1 MCLIALAHR
10 ASTRFPF
17 VLAANRDEDY
27 ERPSRSAHFWEDAA
41 DVLGGRDARHGG
53 SWLAITRRG
62 WVAAITNVRGGERAD
77 APSRGSLVAAFV
89 RSSTPAE
96 AFAANLVAHGDEY
109 AGFHLIAGEI
119 GGRFVHVSNAADG
132 VRFWPDGVHGISNAA
147 PGVIWPK
154 VERATRHVAALIAEH
169 IEAAPLAHALL
180 DFLGTPGEAARDRG
194 ATLRG
199 ELEGEVFV
207 MSDRYGTR
215 SSTVIIASGG
225 GIRFYEQNYGRGG
238 ARLGEVAEFAFRME
252 PEPR

>member
-1 MCLIALAHR
+1 MCLIVLAHR

-41 DVLGGRDARHGG
+41 DVLGGRDARYAG

-62 WVAAITNVRGGERAD
+62 RVAAVTNVRGRENAD

-89 RSSTPAE
+89 RSSTPSE
-96 AFAANLVAHGDEY
+96 TFAATVAAHGNEY
-109 AGFHLIAGEI
+109 AGFHLIAGQI
-119 GGRFVHVSNAADG
+119 GRTFVHVSNAGDGASVWPEG
-132 VRFWPDGVHGISNAA
+132 VRGISNSA
-147 PGVIWPK
+147 PGATWPK
-154 VERATRHVAALIAEH
+154 VDRATRHVAALIAEQN
-169 IEAAPLAHALL
+169 EPARLAHALL
-180 DFLGTPGEAARDRG
+180 DFLGTAGEAARDRG
-194 ATLRG
+194 ATLRE
-199 ELEGEVFV
+199 ELEDEIFV

-225 GIRFYEQNYGRGG
+225 EIFFVEQNYGRGG